1 MGLRIAEIDENTVT
15 HIFRHKPAE
24 AADGLGDASLVSRND
39 LAQVLGVHACGE
51 RGRADQIGKHHRN
64 LSTLGGIDRH
74 VRRRAIGGEAGR
86 LRVYAERGNGLEEP
100 DPRTEWKAEFTKM
113 TLREM
118 LQDRLVDGVVAK
130 DRLVPLKAKVPQPA
144 RDVHDGT
151 FERNRVRVESIALW
165 FS

>member
-1 MGLRIAEIDENTVT
+1 MRAESAVEPTR
-15 HIFRHKPAE
+15 F
-24 AADGLGDASLVSRND
+24 
-39 LAQVLGVHACGE
+39 
-51 RGRADQIGKHHRN
+51 GKHHSN
-64 LSTLGGIDRH
+64 LPTLGGIDGH
-74 VRRRAIGGEAGR
+74 ARRGAVGGEAGR
-86 LRVYAERGNGLEEP
+86 LRVYAECSNGLEEL

-144 RDVHDGT
+144 CDVHDGT
-151 FERNRVRVESIALW
+151 LERNRFRVGSIALW